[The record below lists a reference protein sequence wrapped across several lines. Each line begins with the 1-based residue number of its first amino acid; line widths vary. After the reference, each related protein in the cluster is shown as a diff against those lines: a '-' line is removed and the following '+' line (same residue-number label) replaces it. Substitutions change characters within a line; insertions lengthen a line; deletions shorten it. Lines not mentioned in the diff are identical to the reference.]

1 MGRRRRHRIHDLTSG
16 DEILSVRSCQL
27 ITDLDGI
34 DDLHGAHLMDIGSDG
49 RIHGRHRRR
58 CRRRAAARRAGHAL
72 RRCRH
77 PAIPRCRVD
86 MPRIALARVV
96 VARCIAVKCVASEE
110 IRPRRRLI
118 VDARTELMRI
128 IERRHE
134 RCRDVR
140 KVVDISLVLHDR
152 ILQRL

>member
-1 MGRRRRHRIHDLTSG
+1 
-16 DEILSVRSCQL
+16 
-27 ITDLDGI
+27 
-34 DDLHGAHLMDIGSDG
+34 
-49 RIHGRHRRR
+49 
-58 CRRRAAARRAGHAL
+58 
-72 RRCRH
+72 
-77 PAIPRCRVD
+77 

-110 IRPRRRLI
+110 IRPCRRLI

-140 KVVDISLVLHDR
+140 KIVDISLVLHDR